1 MGHMGAT
8 RTSKDAARE
17 MLRLRRQVSALFF
30 TSYVKNT
37 WCLLIFFKIIE
48 KNSLNL
54 SSTTGSRLSFISCPR
69 EKCTCKTSFIC
80 YSAPFTIQRLC
91 ELIVE
96 PEKHYKRIDKFMRA
110 LEKNLQIVTT
120 VSKEGRWVS
129 PLTSKFFCDLV
140 GRAAQLF

>member
-1 MGHMGAT
+1 
-8 RTSKDAARE
+8 
-17 MLRLRRQVSALFF
+17 
-30 TSYVKNT
+30 
-37 WCLLIFFKIIE
+37 
-48 KNSLNL
+48 
-54 SSTTGSRLSFISCPR
+54 
-69 EKCTCKTSFIC
+69 
-80 YSAPFTIQRLC
+80 
-91 ELIVE
+91 VE